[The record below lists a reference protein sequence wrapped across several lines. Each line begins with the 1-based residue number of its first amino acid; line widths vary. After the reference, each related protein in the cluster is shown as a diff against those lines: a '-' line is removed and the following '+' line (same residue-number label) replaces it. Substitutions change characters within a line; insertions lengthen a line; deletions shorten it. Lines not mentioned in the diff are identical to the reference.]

1 MKYAFFLGCTV
12 PVRAQNYELSA
23 RKVSKKLG
31 IELIDIP
38 EFRCCGYPV
47 KSVDFKAHLVMSTMN
62 LALAEKKGL
71 NITTLCN
78 ACSVTMIEANEEI
91 KHNST
96 LLNEVNKELKKYGL
110 EYNGNVEVKHFARVL
125 YEDYG
130 IENIGKHIERPLEGY
145 RFAAHYGCHFI
156 RPSVVYA
163 GFDDPEFPISL
174 DRLIEVTG
182 AASVDYPE
190 KQLCCGGGILGI
202 KEAVA
207 LALSHKK
214 LSILKGIGIDGL
226 ISICPFCSVMYE
238 SNQKKIEKTY
248 EEELG
253 IPVIYYTQ
261 ILGLAMG
268 FSSEDMGLKLNRV
281 KAKKLIEAFT
291 NEK

>member
-23 RKVSKKLG
+23 RKVSEKLG

-47 KSVDFKAHLVMSTMN
+47 KSVDFRAHLVMSTMN

-91 KHNST
+91 KHNSN
-96 LLNEVNKELKKYGL
+96 LLNEVNKELKKYDL

-130 IENIGKHIERPLEGY
+130 IENIKKYITRPLDKY

-156 RPSVVYA
+156 RPSVVYSE
-163 GFDDPEFPISL
+163 FDDPEFPVSL

-182 AASVDYPE
+182 AVSVDYPD

-202 KEAVA
+202 KEDVA

-214 LSILKGIGIDGL
+214 LAILKDIGIDGL

>member
-23 RKVSKKLG
+23 RKVAKKLE
-31 IELIDIP
+31 IELVDIP
-38 EFRCCGYPV
+38 KFRCCGYPV

-91 KHNST
+91 KHNPT
-96 LLNEVNKELKKYGL
+96 LLNEVNTELKKYGL
-110 EYNGNVEVKHFARVL
+110 EYKGNVEVKHFARVL
-125 YEDYG
+125 YEDFG
-130 IENIGKHIERPLEGY
+130 IENIGKHISRPLEGY

-156 RPSVVYA
+156 RPSVVYSE
-163 GFDDPEFPISL
+163 FDDPEFPVSL

-182 AASVDYPE
+182 AVSVDYPD

-202 KEAVA
+202 KEDVA

-214 LSILKGIGIDGL
+214 LSILKDIDVDGL

-268 FSSEDMGLKLNRV
+268 FSSEEMGLKLNRV

>member
-23 RKVSKKLG
+23 RKVSEKLG

-47 KSVDFKAHLVMSTMN
+47 KSVDFRAHLVMSTMN

-91 KHNST
+91 KHNSN
-96 LLNEVNKELKKYGL
+96 LLNEINKELKKYDL

-130 IENIGKHIERPLEGY
+130 IENIKKYITRPLDKY

-156 RPSVVYA
+156 RPSVVYSE
-163 GFDDPEFPISL
+163 FDDPEFPVSL

-182 AASVDYPE
+182 AVSVDYPD

-202 KEAVA
+202 KEDVA

-214 LSILKGIGIDGL
+214 LAILKDIGIDGL

>member
-23 RKVSKKLG
+23 RKVSEKLG

-47 KSVDFKAHLVMSTMN
+47 KSVDFRAHLVMSTMN

-91 KHNST
+91 KHNSN
-96 LLNEVNKELKKYGL
+96 LLNEVNKELKKYDL

-130 IENIGKHIERPLEGY
+130 IENIKKYITRPLDKY

-156 RPSVVYA
+156 RPSVVYSE
-163 GFDDPEFPISL
+163 FDDPEFPVSL

-182 AASVDYPE
+182 AVSVDYPD

-202 KEAVA
+202 KEDVA

-214 LSILKGIGIDGL
+214 LAILKDIGIDGL

-281 KAKKLIEAFT
+281 KAKKLIETFT

>member
-163 GFDDPEFPISL
+163 EFDDPEFPISL
-174 DRLIEVTG
+174 DKLIEVTG

-202 KEAVA
+202 KEDVA

-214 LSILKGIGIDGL
+214 LAILKDIGIDGL

-268 FSSEDMGLKLNRV
+268 YSSEDMGLKLNRV